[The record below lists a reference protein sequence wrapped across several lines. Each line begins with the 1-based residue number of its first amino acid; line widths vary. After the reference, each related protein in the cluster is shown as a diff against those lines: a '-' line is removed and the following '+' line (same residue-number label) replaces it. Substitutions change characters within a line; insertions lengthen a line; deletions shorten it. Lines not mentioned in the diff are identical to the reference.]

1 MNRGGKRQGA
11 GRKMLSDSPRV
22 SLSIRVS
29 QETKNALAD
38 LKRRGISAGQ
48 LIDNLVRDYLQIID
62 Y

>member
-1 MNRGGKRQGA
+1 MFA
-11 GRKMLSDSPRV
+11 DTPRV
-22 SLSIRVS
+22 TISIRVS